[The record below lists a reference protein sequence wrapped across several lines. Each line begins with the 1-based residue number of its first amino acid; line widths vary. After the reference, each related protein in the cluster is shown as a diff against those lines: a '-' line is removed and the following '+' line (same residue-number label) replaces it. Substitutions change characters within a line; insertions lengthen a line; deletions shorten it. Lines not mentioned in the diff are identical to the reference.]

1 MDFEYTVNGVISIPE
16 KALNKMAKQVKKGKP
31 IEYVVEQYIVGLE
44 DCDYYNA
51 SAFDYKIINE
61 VRKRVRVLKN

>member
-16 KALNKMAKQVKKGKP
+16 DSLNEMAEQVKCGIP
-31 IEYVVEQYIVGLE
+31 IEYVVETYISGLD

-51 SAFDYKIINE
+51 FAFDYKIINE
-61 VRKRVRVLKN
+61 VRKRARAH